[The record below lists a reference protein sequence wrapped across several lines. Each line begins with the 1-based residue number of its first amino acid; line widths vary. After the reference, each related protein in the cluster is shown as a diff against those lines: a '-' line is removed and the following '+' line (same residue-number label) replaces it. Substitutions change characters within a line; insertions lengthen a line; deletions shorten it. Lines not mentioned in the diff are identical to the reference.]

1 MTTLQEYKQAVE
13 QLFGNDKIV
22 IEMFK
27 KWRSSPS
34 VTQLLEGVQYAKA
47 NGLRQLFYTTN
58 ITVPES
64 IVSRMEVDFKVII
77 YDQKRLVENAVK
89 LGKYDLVET
98 LEGHIEL

>member
-13 QLFGNDKIV
+13 QLFENEKTDIH
-22 IEMFK
+22 MFL

-34 VTQLLEGVQYAKA
+34 VTQLLEGLQYAKSK
-47 NGLRQLFYTTN
+47 GFRQLFYTTN

-64 IVSRMEVDFKVII
+64 ILSRLEVDFKIII

-89 LGKYDLVET
+89 LGKYDLVKT
-98 LEGHIEL
+98 LEDHIEL